1 MGHVAIFHV
10 LNAEERRTH
19 SERRSVKDGIA
30 EAKLRRVLNHS
41 HLLITLDRIIL
52 HRIDGHRLEFAP
64 SDGEGDWVA

>member
-1 MGHVAIFHV
+1 MRDISV
-10 LNAEERRTH
+10 LQVLHAEEGRSD
-19 SERRSVKDGIA
+19 SESWCIENCIA